1 MIECINLD
9 YLSAGGLSG
18 MAGFFMGKDTQER
31 MNLWVTRVFVLL
43 SFTAHLTLALLA
55 EIRRRRDSGVRMSL
69 VWLAYHMTEIGTPIA
84 LAKVFID
91 TVFADS
97 EQLLAAYREQ

>member
-1 MIECINLD
+1 
-9 YLSAGGLSG
+9 
-18 MAGFFMGKDTQER
+18 MGEETHER
-31 MNLWVTRVFVLL
+31 MDLGLTRALVLL
-43 SFTAHLTLALLA
+43 SFAEHFTLALLA